1 MMGLWHFSNICF
13 WMFQLKLYCSCTLNT
28 DKYREWLG
36 SQASRIKVGRLSKCV
51 GRYWGLCCVKEDF
64 FFLWLFSSWT
74 SGSHGLN
81 HDFLWNGK
89 AQAPEWIFFFF
100 FLNASLGGDAWW
112 EGNAFQ
118 FPWNKGNK
126 AGIAARIVLYF
137 QSIVCQCFNN
147 THFVFLKHL
156 TAFLLEEVE
165 VIGFVFFLE
174 RLHNEVSRLV

>member
-1 MMGLWHFSNICF
+1 MTGVPGQQNQGW
-13 WMFQLKLYCSCTLNT
+13 
-28 DKYREWLG
+28 E
-36 SQASRIKVGRLSKCV
+36 AIKMCWEILRSLLCKRRL
-51 GRYWGLCCVKEDF
+51 
-64 FFLWLFSSWT
+64 
-74 SGSHGLN
+74 
-81 HDFLWNGK
+81 
-89 AQAPEWIFFFF
+89 FFFF
-100 FLNASLGGDAWW
+100 FDYSQLGLVAAMDLTMTLSEMAKHKLLNGFLFFYFFWNASLGGDAWW

-156 TAFLLEEVE
+156 TTFLLEEVE
-165 VIGFVFFLE
+165 VIGFVFFFFLK